1 MGRYDIVYTYIAYTT
16 HHTKYLN
23 IVYTCAAPII
33 YSQFE
38 LLSDED
44 IKVGEEHLHL
54 YNNTYDLPT
63 AEGDDYEDDTGG
75 DGVLGIEEEGQ
86 EHRQRHDRH
95 STSKY
100 HNGVGGSNL
109 TQSEEKELKLKRDNY
124 TDYAS
129 GI

>member
-1 MGRYDIVYTYIAYTT
+1 MLLLS
-16 HHTKYLN
+16 H
-23 IVYTCAAPII
+23 I

-38 LLSDED
+38 LLSHED
-44 IKVGEEHLHL
+44 IKVGEEHLHQ
-54 YNNTYDLPT
+54 YNNTYNLPT
-63 AEGDDYEDDTGG
+63 AEGDDEGECGTG

-86 EHRQRHDRH
+86 GHRHRHG
-95 STSKY
+95 TSKY
-100 HNGVGGSNL
+100 HNGVGSSNL